1 MNYEINEDEN
11 NNFIYSTT
19 HKIYTKILNKQD
31 EETLKE
37 IHRYCEENNI
47 FPNIIDEDKLKL
59 ILQLGI
65 QEYNKRHLDT
75 KILI

>member
-1 MNYEINEDEN
+1 MEFEINKDEN
-11 NNFIYSTT
+11 NNFIYSAT
-19 HKIYTKILNKQD
+19 HKIYTKILNKQE
-31 EETLKE
+31 EETLRA

-65 QEYNKRHLDT
+65 QEYNKINLDS